1 MEIADKVY
9 LKDRRKRANKFK
21 YRYWKSGIMMIIP
34 ALVILFIFNTIPL
47 SMALVRA
54 FQDYST
60 KAFVGFQNFKLI
72 FADVTF
78 IQSFKN
84 VLIMGGICLVLT
96 IVIAFFFAHLI
107 IRLPRRIG
115 NAIKILIYI
124 PCILSGVVI
133 SVIYTFLLNYGGGL
147 FTSILTSFGLE
158 PIAFMKEGLWPYV
171 CIIVPTVWGGLGY
184 NTLVMMAG
192 LLNIPKEYYEA
203 AEIDGANKAQQMFHI
218 TIPCLK
224 NFFVLLI
231 VNLVTGYMQMLEYP
245 YLITGGGPD
254 NKTITPSLYLF
265 MSFRDSAKTPNVTIA
280 GALIILV
287 IIMTINGVVFVT
299 IRSRKSEVD

>member
-1 MEIADKVY
+1 
-9 LKDRRKRANKFK
+9 
-21 YRYWKSGIMMIIP
+21 MIIP
-34 ALVILFIFNTIPL
+34 AFIILIIFNTVPL
-47 SMALVRA
+47 GMALVRS

-60 KAFVGFQNFKLI
+60 KKFAGFQNFRLI
-72 FADVTF
+72 FADPVF
-78 IQSFKN
+78 IKSFEN
-84 VLIMGGICLVLT
+84 VLLLGAVCLVLT
-96 IVIAFFFAHLI
+96 IVISFFFAHLI
-107 IRLPRRIG
+107 IRLPKKFG
-115 NAIKILIYI
+115 NIIKILIYI
-124 PCILSGVVI
+124 PCILSGVVV
-133 SVIYTFLLNYGGGL
+133 SVLYTFLMNYGGGL
-147 FTSILTSFGLE
+147 FTSILVSLGLK

-192 LLNIPKEYYEA
+192 LLNIPSTYYEA
-203 AEIDGANKAQQMFHI
+203 AEIDGANKAQQMFYI

-265 MSFRDSAKTPNVTIA
+265 QSFRDSAKTPNVTIA
-280 GALIILV
+280 GALIILI
-287 IIMTINGVVFVT
+287 IIMSINGIVFVT
-299 IRSRKSEVD
+299 IRSRKTEMD